1 MRNSNILQQHN
12 RKLRFKLRFSSGFE
26 MPQAKLDPL
35 WHALDHQDLG
45 LGFIYL

>member
-12 RKLRFKLRFSSGFE
+12 RKLRFSSGFE